1 MERKALTVIYD
12 LHCKVEIYSQSFMEL
27 HGRYPTLI
35 YNGVILGR
43 RANGKADAQLPNVSA
58 GNTSM

>member
-1 MERKALTVIYD
+1 MERKALTLIYE
-12 LHCKVEIYSQSFMEL
+12 LHWKGEIYPQSFTEL

-35 YNGVILGR
+35 YDGVILGR
-43 RANGKADAQLPNVSA
+43 RVNGKAETQLPNVSA

>member
-1 MERKALTVIYD
+1 MEREALTVIYH
-12 LHCKVEIYSQSFMEL
+12 LHCEEEIYPQSFMEL
-27 HGRYPTLI
+27 HGRYPTFI

-43 RANGKADAQLPNVSA
+43 RVNGKAEAQLPNVSA